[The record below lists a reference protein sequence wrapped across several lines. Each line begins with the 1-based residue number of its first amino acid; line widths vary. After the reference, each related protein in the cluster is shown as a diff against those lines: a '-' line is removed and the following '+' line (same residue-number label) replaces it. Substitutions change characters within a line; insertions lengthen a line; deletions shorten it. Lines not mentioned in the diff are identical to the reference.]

1 MENRNKILSRYFA
14 KADIGGTIS
23 INDLRDRELN
33 GELLTLRERQALANF
48 DRYRI
53 AELKKQPNDMA
64 FHERY
69 RQLQIMANL
78 GDFEEFLDEKYTL
91 VPDEE

>member
-1 MENRNKILSRYFA
+1 MENRSKILNKYFA
-14 KADIGGTIS
+14 KSEIGGTVS
-23 INDLRDRELN
+23 INDLREKDLN
-33 GELLTLRERQALANF
+33 GELLTLKERQALANF

-53 AELKKQPNDMA
+53 MELSRQPDDMA

-78 GDFEEFLDEKYTL
+78 GDYEEFLKDKYIQ
-91 VPDEE
+91 P

>member
-1 MENRNKILSRYFA
+1 MEHRQKTLNRYFA
-14 KADIGGTIS
+14 KADIGGTVS
-23 INDLRDRELN
+23 INDLREKEMK
-33 GELLTLRERQALANF
+33 GELLSLKEKQALANF

-53 AELKKQPNDMA
+53 AELKKQPDDLS

-78 GDFEEFLDEKYTL
+78 GDFEEFLKEKYNQ
-91 VPDEE
+91 VPEE